1 MLSRELR
8 PVTWSEVA
16 GQKDNVRLLRAIVKN
31 PEKAPRCLILY
42 GEFGT
47 GKCVK
52 KGTRVLTSK
61 GYVRIED
68 LIENPVFDEQGF
80 MDIADK
86 NIRTGVENDLISHL
100 YYGGLQ
106 KVITVKGGKFEI
118 TGTPNHKI
126 LVQDEEHG
134 EGFVHWE
141 RLDNLKP
148 GQKVY
153 IKGYDYSLFPFV
165 AKGCKIGQNSRFKS
179 GKLFGYHAATE
190 VKHIPD
196 WVFKTNGKFLA
207 GVLAGFLSRW
217 SAVQNKNSSS
227 EWLFG
232 SGENILIKEV
242 WDALKLF
249 GIRMR
254 LTDCDMVLRVHGYDL
269 IRTMMFLDGDFEY
282 ATNLSPEDTFD
293 EISVITYGEDEVYDI
308 TVPSTHKFW
317 AGGVVNHNTTCAR
330 ILARELNGVKE
341 RDFDI
346 VGSKF
351 YYEFDSTV
359 VGNVEEIRKMQDMF
373 NYSYGDYWRV
383 VVFDEAHSC
392 SNAAQNALLKMLE
405 ENDSRT
411 FFCFATT
418 EVRKLLPTIRSRS
431 LELQFSTV
439 PAEDIISNLTKVGE
453 GMNIVIPEDIK
464 SLIADR
470 SAGHMRNAHLLL
482 DRFLLLGEEEFKVS
496 VKSAITLYCDF
507 LIAAYNGDADRVL
520 ATINDLMN
528 IPKDSLKSDWYKVMT
543 ESMKG
548 FCGFD
553 INHEDIKRL
562 LSVYKRDFSWII
574 SGFMSQWIRN
584 AFIDMAYFQA
594 TFLHLYSVIKGNRMK
609 EASQAAQTV
618 QSSNGTPRGS
628 RGAGLTRQF

>member
-52 KGTRVLTSK
+52 KGTRVLTSE
-61 GYVRIED
+61 GYTRIED
-68 LIENPVFDEQGF
+68 LVQNPVFDEQGF
-80 MDIADK
+80 MNIADK
-86 NIRTGVENDLISHL
+86 YIFTGGDFDHISHF

-106 KVITVKGGKFEI
+106 KTITVRGKGFEI
-118 TGTPNHKI
+118 TGTPNHRIMIKSEDNELI
-126 LVQDEEHG
+126 R
-134 EGFVHWE
+134 WE
-141 RLDNLKP
+141 KLCNLKC
-148 GQKVY
+148 GQSVL
-153 IKGYDYSLFPFV
+153 IKMCRPKDFPFIDEGV
-165 AKGCKIGQNSRFKS
+165 ELNQGSSFMN
-179 GKLFGYHAATE
+179 GKCFGYRS
-190 VKHIPD
+190 VGSLRNIPD
-196 WVFKTNGKFLA
+196 WVFKTNGKFVA
-207 GVLAGFLSRW
+207 GVFAGFLDRW
-217 SAVQNKNSSS
+217 LAVSNKDSNT
-227 EWLFG
+227 EWIFA
-232 SGENILIKEV
+232 SGERVLIKEV

-249 GIRMR
+249 GIKME
-254 LTDCDMVLRVHGYDL
+254 LTDCDMVLRVSGEDL
-269 IRTMMFLDGDFEY
+269 MKVKQFLEGDFSY
-282 ATNLSPEDTFD
+282 AEIMRSEVFD
-293 EISVITYGEDEVYDI
+293 EIFEITYGEDEVYDI

-439 PAEDIISNLTKVGE
+439 PTEDIISNLTKVGE
-453 GMNIVIPEDIK
+453 GMNIVISEDIK

-562 LSVYKRDFSWII
+562 LFVYKRDFSWVI

-609 EASQAAQTV
+609 EANQAAQTV

>member
-16 GQKDNVRLLRAIVKN
+16 GQKDNIRLLKAIVKN

-52 KGTRVLTSK
+52 RGTRVLTSE

-68 LIENPVFDEQGF
+68 LIESPVFDEQGF
-80 MDIADK
+80 MNIASR
-86 NIRTGVENDLISHL
+86 NIRTGVQNELISHF
-100 YYGGLQ
+100 YYGSLQ
-106 KVITVKGGKFEI
+106 KTITVKGDKFEI

-126 LVQDEEHG
+126 LVESEDTKQTC
-134 EGFVHWE
+134 WE
-141 RLDNLKP
+141 KLENLKV
-148 GQKVY
+148 GQKVL
-153 IKGYDYSLFPFV
+153 IKVCSPKDFPFISDGV
-165 AKGCKIGQNSRFKS
+165 LLGQCSRFQS
-179 GKLFGYHAATE
+179 GKLFGYKAADTF
-190 VKHIPD
+190 KNIPD
-196 WVFKTNGKFLA
+196 WVFRTNGEFIA
-207 GVLAGFLSRW
+207 GVFTGFLSRW
-217 SAVQNKNSSS
+217 SAVQNNDLSS

-232 SGENILIKEV
+232 SGEKVLIREV

-249 GIRMR
+249 GITMR
-254 LTDCDMVLRVHGYDL
+254 LTDYDMVLRV
-269 IRTMMFLDGDFEY
+269 DGDDLLRVKKFLEGDFLY
-282 ATNLSPEDTFD
+282 VNDFPSENLFD
-293 EISVITYGEDEVYDI
+293 EVREISYGENEVYDV
-308 TVPSTHKFW
+308 TVPTTHMFW

-346 VGSKF
+346 VNSKF

-439 PAEDIISNLTKVGE
+439 STEDIVANLTKVGD
-453 GMNIVIPEDIK
+453 GMSIIIPEDIK

-548 FCGFD
+548 FCGFAID
-553 INHEDIKRL
+553 HEDIKRL

-594 TFLHLYSVIKGNRMK
+594 TFLHFYSVIKGNCMK
-609 EASQAAQTV
+609 AAKLVEQPV
-618 QSSNGTPRGS
+618 QSSNGTPKGS